1 MARQAPAWWQSRG
14 AVACLWLP
22 VSALFFVVATLR
34 RLAYRVGIFRAWRL
48 PVPVIVVGNIAVG
61 GSGKTPVVIWL
72 VQALRRR
79 GLRPAILSRGYGG
92 SAAKTPRAVMP
103 DSDPGEVGD
112 EPVLL
117 ARRAQC
123 PVFVSPD
130 RVAGGRALLK
140 RHPDVDVVI
149 TDDGLQHYRLQRDV
163 EIIVLD
169 PATLGNRW
177 LLPAGPLREPLSRAG
192 EAQLLLWHGRPD
204 ATVTQALRARHGTPD
219 IQPMRLQP
227 GDFYRLDA
235 PHERRDAAS
244 LQGLRLRAVAGI
256 GQPQRFF
263 DTLRALGL
271 EPARTDAFPDHHA
284 YVAADLD
291 LQACDV
297 LLMTE
302 KDAIKCAGLAPP
314 PTWVLPVEALIAD
327 AALAPVLERVH
338 GSQTA

>member
-14 AVACLWLP
+14 LVACLWLP
-22 VSALFFVVATLR
+22 LSVLFLTIATLR
-34 RLAYRVGIFRAWRL
+34 RLAYRAGIFRAWRL
-48 PVPVIVVGNIAVG
+48 PVPVVVVGNLAVG

-72 VQALRRR
+72 AQALRKR
-79 GLRPAILSRGYGG
+79 GLTPAILSRGYGG
-92 SAAKTPRAVMP
+92 SAKVPTLVSA
-103 DSDPGEVGD
+103 DSDPAVVGD

-123 PVFVSPD
+123 PVLVCPD

-140 RHPDVDVVI
+140 QHPDVDVLI

-177 LLPAGPLREPLSRAG
+177 PLPAGPMREPLSRMAA
-192 EAQLLLWHGRPD
+192 AQLLLWHGAED
-204 ATVTQALRARHGTPD
+204 IALETAAMLGRGVPRIA
-219 IQPMRLQP
+219 PMRLQA
-227 GDFYRLDA
+227 GDFYRLAA
-235 PHERRDAAS
+235 PSERRDAAS
-244 LQGLRLRAVAGI
+244 LRGLRLRAVAGI
-256 GQPQRFF
+256 GRPQRFF

-271 EPARTDAFPDHHA
+271 EIAQADAFPDHHA

-291 LQACDV
+291 LQGCDA

-302 KDAIKCAGLAPP
+302 KDAIKCAALAPP
-314 PTWVLPVEALIAD
+314 STWVLPVEALIAD
-327 AALAPVLERVH
+327 AALVPVLERVH